1 VLVDDLLAASADR
14 RPDKTAVV
22 CDGERWTYRQLD
34 DASSRVAGW
43 LMDGGVAPGDRVA
56 IWLENSIASVAAI
69 FGILKAGGIFV
80 VINARVTPDH
90 AAAVAH
96 DSGARILIGRETLP
110 DIQSAMRGRSRRH
123 CRSSRAET
131 DVAALIYTSGST
143 GEPKGVML
151 THRNLTAAAEAISSY
166 LGNTE
171 DDVVLNALPLAFSY
185 GLGQLTTVF
194 RVGGTVVLERS
205 FAYPRAIVDT
215 MVCEQVT
222 GLPLVPT
229 IATLLLNQPIG
240 PRVPSLR
247 YVTNAAAALA
257 PAKLHGLLERFPGTR
272 LFSMYGQTECQ
283 RASYLPPEQL
293 AVRPESVGIP
303 IPGTTAIV
311 VDDFWR
317 RVPPGV
323 VGELIVRGP
332 HVMAGYWNRPAAT
345 ASVLRPAGSG
355 ERELQTG
362 DLFRADADGFL
373 YFVARADDLIK
384 VGGEKV
390 APTEIEHVIAELPS
404 VADVAVFGVPDDV
417 LGEVVAAAITPMPG
431 MTISADDVRR
441 HCHRHLESFKV
452 PRAVSVHASLPT
464 THTGKMSRRALRAA
478 ALAAGRPA

>member
-1 VLVDDLLAASADR
+1 MLVDDLLAASADR
-14 RPDKTAVV
+14 RPEKTAVI

-34 DASSRVAGW
+34 DASSRVAAW
-43 LMDGGVAPGDRVA
+43 LADGGIVPGDRVA
-56 IWLENSIASVAAI
+56 IWLENSIALVAAI

-90 AAAVAH
+90 AAAVAS
-96 DSGARILIGRETLP
+96 DSGARILIGRETVS
-110 DIQSAMRGRSRRH
+110 DIQSAMRGTSRRR
-123 CRSSRAET
+123 RSSRTEN

-151 THRNLTAAAEAISSY
+151 THRNLTAAAEAISGY

-171 DDVVLNALPLAFSY
+171 DDVILNALPLAFTY
-185 GLGQLTTVF
+185 GLGQLTTAF
-194 RVGGTVVLERS
+194 GVGATVVLERS

-215 MVCEQVT
+215 MVRERVT

-229 IATLLLNQPIG
+229 MATLLLKQANG
-240 PRVPSLR
+240 LRVPSLR

-257 PAKLHGLLERFPGTR
+257 PAKLHGLLERFPGAR

-311 VDDFWR
+311 VDDFGR

-345 ASVLRPAGSG
+345 ASVLRPAGPG
-355 ERELQTG
+355 ERELHTG
-362 DLFRADADGFL
+362 DLFRADAEGFL

-390 APTEIEHVIAELPS
+390 APKEIEHVIAELPS

-431 MTISADDVRR
+431 MTISADVVRR
-441 HCHRHLESFKV
+441 HCHGHLESFKV
-452 PRAVSVHASLPT
+452 PRDVSVRASLPT
-464 THTGKMSRRALRAA
+464 TDTGKVSRRALRAA
-478 ALAAGRPA
+478 ALAAERPA